1 MLRTTKN
8 ICLLLMV
15 LLFTSSIAFAGPEM
29 PAKIKK
35 EFSQYPGSTVMH
47 TMDSPIMT
55 QVILDCGSESIDA
68 VYSYYKKKA
77 VGNGWTVQ
85 MENKSADVYNLMLK
99 NGDKGGMIAVGS
111 EKGEIAATL
120 SIMSQK

>member
-8 ICLLLMV
+8 ICLFLMV

-111 EKGEIAATL
+111 EKGEISATL
-120 SIMSQK
+120 SIMSPK

>member
-1 MLRTTKN
+1 MSPVAL
-8 ICLLLMV
+8 
-15 LLFTSSIAFAGPEM
+15 AGPEI

-68 VYSYYKKKA
+68 VYIYYKKKS
-77 VGNGWTVQ
+77 VGNGWAVQ

-99 NGDKGGMIAVGS
+99 KGDEGGMIAVAS
-111 EKGEIAATL
+111 EKGNISVTL
-120 SIMSQK
+120 SIMSKK